1 MEAKTLKPRLSNRRG
16 VEAEK
21 EEDVR
26 QENTDSPAMCVPTK
40 QLKER
45 NCERTQGVE
54 ERAAV
59 TSNLLLAQIRSHSQD
74 PFKELRV

>member
-21 EEDVR
+21 DVR
-26 QENTDSPAMCVPTK
+26 RENTDSPAMCVPTK

-54 ERAAV
+54 QRAAV

-74 PFKELRV
+74 PFK